1 MSRSSEGGERR
12 FHFLDRLH
20 LHPWWLLAIF
30 AVGVVAI
37 NFGRWD
43 EWGPDGFRLYL
54 TQAIMR
60 TTLFDFGWVLLIVT
74 LFIHHDARRH
84 DLSYWWILP
93 TYPFMPTVGLLAYL
107 IHRTIGSPGA
117 APKPSCPQDFPDR
130 GSLDG

>member
-12 FHFLDRLH
+12 FHLLDRLH

-43 EWGPDGFRLYL
+43 EWGPEGFRLYL
-54 TQAIMR
+54 TQAIMQ

-84 DLSYWWILP
+84 DLSYWWIVP

-107 IHRTIGSPGA
+107 IHRNHRLARRSTKTELPPGL
-117 APKPSCPQDFPDR
+117 P
-130 GSLDG
+130 

>member
-1 MSRSSEGGERR
+1 MSSISEGGERG

-20 LHPWWLLAIF
+20 RHAGWLLAIF

-43 EWGPDGFRLYL
+43 EWGLEGFRLYL
-54 TQAIMR
+54 TQAIMQ

-74 LFIHHDARRH
+74 LFLRHDARRH
-84 DLSYWWILP
+84 ELSYWWILP

-107 IHRTIGSPGA
+107 IHRNHRLARRST
-117 APKPSCPQDFPDR
+117 KTELPSGLP
-130 GSLDG
+130 